1 MMGTKTSDKHKW
13 TSLDGTKIETPSIFQ
28 PFKGIILEEEN
39 KQAKVVIFVLKDEYV
54 MDML

>member
-1 MMGTKTSDKHKW
+1 MGTKTSDKHKW

-39 KQAKVVIFVLKDEYV
+39 KQAKVVIFLYSKMNI